1 MDQLHTSDDKEWG
14 DCDEQGIGPFAS
26 NIFKRGIDLTAGVG
40 VEDLDCQPERATRRF
55 NFPQLPLGSRG
66 RSPSDEDGDTSG
78 PRHQI
83 PQVLQPLRR

>member
-40 VEDLDCQPERATRRF
+40 VEDLDCQPE

-66 RSPSDEDGDTSG
+66 RSPIDEDGDTSG
-78 PRHQI
+78 ARHHF
-83 PQVLQPLRR
+83 PQELQPLRG